1 MISIM
6 KKLVLAAT
14 VFFSFQASAQQ
25 ENLNNSVDPVQAVDT
40 LPPVDGYVVKSDFEN
55 RKVVPYAN
63 IRQTDIAFSKRVW
76 REMDLRVKMNQA
88 FASPKSSL
96 INILLEA
103 IQEGKL
109 RAYDPTP
116 TKDDPNGDSFKT
128 LLAPDQV
135 MARFGGDSILVEE
148 FNENNEVIGSSYQQ
162 RDFDATQVVKFRIK
176 EDWIFDKQRSV
187 FEARIVGIAP
197 LITPQIPG
205 ASDII
210 MPVDGTGTDAGSSA
224 PVDPFDPFAVPAEN
238 NTETTTNAT
247 PPADVALPP
256 VGGNSFIPQIDATPA
271 FWVYFPEARHVLVNK
286 EVMNRHNDATGLSYD
301 DIFIKRM
308 FASYI
313 VKQSNPEDLRIKD
326 YISDDMERL
335 FESERIKKSLMD
347 YEQDLWSY

>member
-1 MISIM
+1 M
-6 KKLVLAAT
+6 KKLLIAAAVL
-14 VFFSFQASAQQ
+14 VSLQAKAQQ
-25 ENLNNSVDPVQAVDT
+25 ENLNNSIDPVAVDT

-76 REMDLRVKMNQA
+76 REMDLREKMNQA

-103 IQEGKL
+103 IQDGKL

-128 LLAPDQV
+128 RLAPDQV

-205 ASDII
+205 ATDMPII
-210 MPVDGTGTDAGSSA
+210 PGDATAAAAGNTGA
-224 PVDPFDPFAVPAEN
+224 DPFDPFAVPAQ
-238 NTETTTNAT
+238 NTQETTTNDA
-247 PPADVALPP
+247 PPADAALPP
-256 VGGNSFIPQIDATPA
+256 VTNDAFVPQIDATPA

-308 FASYI
+308 FSSYI

-326 YISDDMERL
+326 YLSDDMDRL
-335 FESERIKKSLMD
+335 FESERIKKTLMD